1 MFCDRRWNICGLKTL
16 TGKKMTAVAALPMS
30 PHHGRSHTARTA
42 AKINKVKDLPV
53 IFLKVSLAN

>member
-1 MFCDRRWNICGLKTL
+1 MEYLWVKNTDW
-16 TGKKMTAVAALPMS
+16 KKMTAVAALPMS